1 MALLWKM
8 CMLCFTQSTKMW
20 RWQHHLWSCFSTH
33 KLNHTQ
39 KQCVKLLA
47 VLWKYME
54 DKVEIFTQPTFQKK
68 YFWNSIFHL
77 CISWSKN
84 WFQKWPKI
92 LFWMKKTVFQTK
104 TIPGEL
110 KFAELSAS
118 VGNFRKNEEKNSHL
132 PTSIFKWK

>member
-8 CMLCFTQSTKMW
+8 CILCFTQSSKML
-20 RWQHHLWSCFSTH
+20 RWQHHSWSCFSKY

-118 VGNFRKNEEKNSHL
+118 VGNFIKNEEKNSHL
-132 PTSIFKWK
+132 PTSIFEWK